1 MTQNDDP
8 MRCEPIYIQ
17 CDRVVSIAILF
28 VKPIAIQEYLSRN
41 THVSI
46 HIPGL
51 LVYSLREHRLI
62 VFHCV
67 VPNADPDRL

>member
-1 MTQNDDP
+1 MS
-8 MRCEPIYIQ
+8 CELIYMP

-28 VKPIAIQEYLSRN
+28 VEPNAIQEYLSRN
-41 THVSI
+41 MRVSI

-51 LVYSLREHRLI
+51 LVYLLRERHLI